1 MGIGVKKKKSV
12 FLWGFIIVGKRD
24 NKQGIYVK
32 CVVWHLV
39 ISVLKESQDLES
51 RRPTILS

>member
-1 MGIGVKKKKSV
+1 MGIGVKKKSV

-51 RRPTILS
+51 RRPTVLS